1 MTGVEIAIVSVGVL
15 IGIAVLYWS
24 YLYYTKVPS
33 SHYEMTDKDIMLFA
47 HNQPDKMVSAEILS
61 DNTALTKAEARNRL
75 SLLNHRGILDKAT
88 SSRYPMQTHYSL
100 KQPITD
106 IEPPDLSSDPFLS
119 MEDLMRLFKHH
130 NYRVSIHDICMAT
143 NLPTNIIVREMKYF
157 EKKKVVTAVTQAYTP
172 DGMTTISSHK
182 FYVLRGEYRN
192 DPEAYLKEQ
201 EKFDLDLSKI
211 YETHKNSS
219 NS

>member
-1 MTGVEIAIVSVGVL
+1 MTGSELILFSLGAIVVL
-15 IGIAVLYWS
+15 GILYWS
-24 YLYYTKVPS
+24 YVYYTKVPT

-47 HNQPDKMVSAEILS
+47 DNQSDKMVSAEILS
-61 DNTALTKAEARNRL
+61 DNTILTKSQARNRL
-75 SLLNHRGILDKAT
+75 ALLAHRGILNTAS

-100 KQPITD
+100 KKEISETP
-106 IEPPDLSSDPFLS
+106 PPDLSSDPFLS

-130 NYRVSIHDICMAT
+130 DYRVSIHDICIAT

-157 EKKKVVTAVTQAYTP
+157 EKKKVVTAVKQAYVP
-172 DGMTTISSHK
+172 DGMTTIFSHS

-192 DPEAYLKEQ
+192 DPEAYLREQ

-211 YETHKNSS
+211 YETHKNSNKS
-219 NS
+219 